1 MRISDWSSD
10 VCSSDLGV
18 APRGDRAT
26 KNPRLAERGLFV
38 PPKVSASNLAPFI
51 GGAAAKV
58 NLESVLSGAMA
69 LGLAGPTKGG
79 PHEHFQRRRA
89 GPSRDGNCCPIPE
102 FGQRSEAH
110 TSELQSIMHIVYG
123 LLC

>member
-1 MRISDWSSD
+1 MMRVAELMCCFFFSSRRRHTSCAL
-10 VCSSDLGV
+10 VTGV
-18 APRGDRAT
+18 QTCALPIYRAT

-79 PHEHFQRRRA
+79 PHDHFHRRRA
-89 GPSRDGNCCPIPE
+89 
-102 FGQRSEAH
+102 A
-110 TSELQSIMHIVYG
+110 
-123 LLC
+123 

>member
-1 MRISDWSSD
+1 MTRGFRLGVGDSS
-10 VCSSDLGV
+10 VACGV

-58 NLESVLSGAMA
+58 NLERVLSGAMA

-79 PHEHFQRRRA
+79 PHDHFHRRRA
-89 GPSRDGNCCPIPE
+89 ASHWPRQDRERKSTRLN
-102 FGQRSEAH
+102 SSH
-110 TSELQSIMHIVYG
+110 
-123 LLC
+123 

>member
-10 VCSSDLGV
+10 VFSSDL
-18 APRGDRAT
+18 
-26 KNPRLAERGLFV
+26 RLAERGLFV
-38 PPKVSASNLAPFI
+38 PPKVSASHLAPFI

-79 PHEHFQRRRA
+79 PHDHFHRRRA
-89 GPSRDGNCCPIPE
+89 AQHLPRQDRPRLASACRKTARPSIGRTPK
-102 FGQRSEAH
+102 SE
-110 TSELQSIMHIVYG
+110 ERGVG
-123 LLC
+123 KKGVR

>member
-1 MRISDWSSD
+1 MTRGFRLGVGDSS
-10 VCSSDLGV
+10 VACGV

-79 PHEHFQRRRA
+79 PHDH
-89 GPSRDGNCCPIPE
+89 
-102 FGQRSEAH
+102 RSEEH
-110 TSELQSIMHIVYG
+110 TSELQSLMRISYAVFCLKKQKIQHKT
-123 LLC
+123 